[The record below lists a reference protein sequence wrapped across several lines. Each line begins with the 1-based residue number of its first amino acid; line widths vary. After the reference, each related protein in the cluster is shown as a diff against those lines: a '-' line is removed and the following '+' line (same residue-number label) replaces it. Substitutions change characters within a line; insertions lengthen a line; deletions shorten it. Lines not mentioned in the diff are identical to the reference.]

1 MLTCRVD
8 EATGNLHVTC
18 DRPEDQEELA
28 EIDSARGFW
37 AALAEG
43 LEGYSCNGSYAPF
56 DAGDGNPFVG
66 LTSAPCIAESLDWDD
81 DGQAEIVGRFWYH
94 ANYMTECAVA
104 ELCAGNTVVFTLGG
118 EM

>member
-8 EATGNLHVTC
+8 ENGNLRVTC
-18 DRPEDQEELA
+18 DRSEDQEELVEVFA
-28 EIDSARGFW
+28 ARGEM
-37 AALAEG
+37 AALCEG
-43 LEGYSCNGSYAPF
+43 LEGYSCNGSFAPF

-66 LTSAPCIAESLDWDD
+66 LTSAPCIAESLDWDG

-94 ANYMTECAVA
+94 SNYMTESAVQ